1 MEMRM
6 LDFGGIFANSTEAL
20 SSGYMVLLFILRFES
35 IVMGM
40 NVAAKAYSRDFLA
53 AHFRSTWPFTFF

>member
-40 NVAAKAYSRDFLA
+40 NMAAKA
-53 AHFRSTWPFTFF
+53 